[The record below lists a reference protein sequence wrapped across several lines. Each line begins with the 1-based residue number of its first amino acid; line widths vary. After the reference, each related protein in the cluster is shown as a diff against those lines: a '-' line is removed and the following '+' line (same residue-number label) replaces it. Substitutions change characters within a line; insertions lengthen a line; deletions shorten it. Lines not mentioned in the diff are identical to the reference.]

1 MAKQVKPKY
10 PADREKQ
17 SQAFANNEVHTDV
30 MTTYPRLIITI
41 DGEHSNDLVNDLQNA
56 IDEVLKHHGK

>member
-1 MAKQVKPKY
+1 MAKQLKTKY

-17 SQAFANNEVHTDV
+17 SQAFANGEVSTQLF
-30 MTTYPRLIITI
+30 TTHPRLIITV
-41 DGEHSNDLVNDLQNA
+41 GGGHSPEVITDMENA